1 MLWSDKS
8 DVLVKHDGIKVDRDD
23 LGAVLF
29 KLESTEE
36 EADGCT
42 WIPRSLMVAY
52 DDEEI
57 WIPKWKAEQLGCD
70 FE

>member
-1 MLWSDKS
+1 MSWRDKS

-29 KLESTEE
+29 ELES
-36 EADGCT
+36 ADEDENGCT
-42 WIPRSLMVAY
+42 WIPRSLMAVY
-52 DDEEI
+52 DDESF